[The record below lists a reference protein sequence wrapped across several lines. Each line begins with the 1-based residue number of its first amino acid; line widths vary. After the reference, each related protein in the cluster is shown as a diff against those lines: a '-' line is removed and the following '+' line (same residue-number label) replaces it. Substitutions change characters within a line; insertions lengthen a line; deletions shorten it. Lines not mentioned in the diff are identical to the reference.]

1 MCSEKLSNESMVP
14 SKLKRHLLTKHG
26 FASEKPLDFFKRL
39 ASDQKIQASK
49 FIKHSTVSDK
59 AQEASY
65 AVAELIAKKMKSHTT
80 TESTILPA
88 CYEIVKILFRE
99 DFEKEVRKIPLSN
112 NTVQRRIEYMSK
124 DVEFHVN
131 EKLKAA
137 ELFTLQLDE
146 STDVTGKPQ
155 VMTFLRFICDNELIE
170 QFLFCKD
177 LPETTKNKTFL
188 IWLPIILPLPIY
200 HGSVFKKEN
209 PDIIFTHCFI
219 HREALVAKSLMPE
232 LNEVLQTVAKMVNF
246 IKSKPLKSRLFNQLC
261 SAMDKSKYADFLSDD
276 SWCAKVAFLADI
288 FGKLNYLNKS
298 MQGKQ
303 ENILTSTDKISSF
316 QQKLLLW
323 ISKIEKQ
330 TNWDM
335 FDLVKNCH
343 VNSDLTNLILKS
355 LHLLYENIKKYFP
368 SLDVSSMDWVRNPFI
383 YSAYETVLFTTD
395 EESELIDIKNDRGLK
410 LQYSKLVED
419 IARES
424 KLKKNQNKCR
434 CLIFLDISIA

>member
-1 MCSEKLSNESMVP
+1 MDCFLIEKRKLNEELPILIMLIELMLRNCLVRVSIFLMLSEKLSNESMVP

-88 CYEIVKILFRE
+88 CYEIVKILFGE

-200 HGSVFKKEN
+200 HGSFV
-209 PDIIFTHCFI
+209 
-219 HREALVAKSLMPE
+219 
-232 LNEVLQTVAKMVNF
+232 
-246 IKSKPLKSRLFNQLC
+246 
-261 SAMDKSKYADFLSDD
+261 
-276 SWCAKVAFLADI
+276 
-288 FGKLNYLNKS
+288 
-298 MQGKQ
+298 
-303 ENILTSTDKISSF
+303 
-316 QQKLLLW
+316 
-323 ISKIEKQ
+323 
-330 TNWDM
+330 
-335 FDLVKNCH
+335 
-343 VNSDLTNLILKS
+343 
-355 LHLLYENIKKYFP
+355 
-368 SLDVSSMDWVRNPFI
+368 
-383 YSAYETVLFTTD
+383 
-395 EESELIDIKNDRGLK
+395 
-410 LQYSKLVED
+410 
-419 IARES
+419 
-424 KLKKNQNKCR
+424 
-434 CLIFLDISIA
+434 